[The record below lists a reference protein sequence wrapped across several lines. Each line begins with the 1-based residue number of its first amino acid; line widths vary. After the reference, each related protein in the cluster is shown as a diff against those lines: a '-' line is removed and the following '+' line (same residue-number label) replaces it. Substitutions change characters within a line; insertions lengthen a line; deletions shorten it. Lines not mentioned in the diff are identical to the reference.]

1 MSNLEDYLRMFDNLN
16 VKAGRKPHQPCL
28 LLAVVDLVESSAITD
43 GIVQLNL
50 ALRETFSDYFAIV
63 KGPDDKDRPDNPF
76 RYLDST
82 RFWTLQGEGYT
93 KAEIDSELF
102 EYMQSSSDRKT
113 MRERLIRKW
122 FPDHQQALSKK
133 ITFHHES
140 NSYERGL
147 REAVAGVPAVHEA
160 TPAVKARDRAFRRFI
175 LETYD
180 YRCAAS
186 GWRLIIPESRKSRVL
201 VEAAHLIPYAESQ
214 DDDPR
219 NGIALTPD
227 FHWAL
232 DQNVIAPGPDMKWHV
247 SEVVDGRIA
256 DHKPLLDLR
265 GREVIFLGKQ
275 SMRPRKDALEYRLEN
290 LLRRAEN
297 TR

>member
-1 MSNLEDYLRMFDNLN
+1 MSNLEDYLRMFANLK
-16 VKAGRKPHQPCL
+16 VQGSRKPHKPCL
-28 LLAVVDLVESSAITD
+28 LLAVIDLVESGAITD
-43 GIVQLNL
+43 GLVQLNP
-50 ALRETFSDYFAIV
+50 AFRETFSDYFAIV

-82 RFWTLQGEGYT
+82 PFWTLQGEGYT

-102 EYMQSSSDRKT
+102 GYMQSSSDRKT

-122 FPDHQQALSKK
+122 FPDHQPALSKK
-133 ITFHHES
+133 ITFHRKS

-160 TPAVKARDRAFRRFI
+160 RRRPLLKARDRAFRRLV

-186 GWRLIIPESRKSRVL
+186 GWRLIVPESRIL
-201 VEAAHLIPYAESQ
+201 VQAAHLIPHSESQ

-232 DQNVIAPGPDMKWHV
+232 DQDVIAPGPDMKWHV
-247 SEVVDGRIA
+247 AEVVDERIA

-275 SMRPRKDALEYRLEN
+275 SMRPRKDALEYRLER

-297 TR
+297 IR

>member
-1 MSNLEDYLRMFDNLN
+1 MPNLQNYLRMFANLK
-16 VKAGRKPHQPCL
+16 VYGGRKPHKPCL
-28 LLAVVDLVESSAITD
+28 LLAVIDLVESGAITD
-43 GIVQLNL
+43 GLVQLNP
-50 ALRETFSDYFAIV
+50 ALRETFSEYFAV
-63 KGPDDKDRPDNPF
+63 VAKPDDKDRPETPF
-76 RYLDST
+76 RHLNTAS
-82 RFWTLQGEGYT
+82 FWTLQGEGYT

-102 EYMQSSSDRKT
+102 RYMHSSSDRET
-113 MRERLIRKW
+113 MREQLIRKW
-122 FPDHQQALSKK
+122 FPDHQRALDEK
-133 ITFHHES
+133 IASHRES

-147 REAVAGVPAVHEA
+147 REAVAGVPTVHEPPPS
-160 TPAVKARDRAFRRFI
+160 TYTRDRAFRRLV
-175 LETYD
+175 LEAYD

-186 GWRLIIPESRKSRVL
+186 GWRLIIPESHKSRIL

-232 DQNVIAPGPDMKWHV
+232 DQDVIAPGPDMKWHV

-265 GREVIFLGKQ
+265 GQDVIIPGKQ
-275 SMRPRKDALEYRLEN
+275 SMQPRKDALEYRLER

-297 TR
+297 IR